1 MSLTRLFHFATTAW
15 MPPARL
21 FHFEMAA
28 WTAPAKLFHSATA
41 LLDRAGPLFQP
52 AKPDPNRQ
60 DRSAWLK
67 SDGYCREVCD
77 VDAALAVAAPIAVD
91 PLMASADLVVG
102 EQHPGHSRPCPTRQ
116 RRTQSSPEHLQAAID
131 PHPPDRQRPNRPPLP
146 RNRTDGGDK
155 APVPT
160 LGI

>member
-1 MSLTRLFHFATTAW
+1 MVRPFVGHVVAYLFRPKARKFVPLSSAFVLVRPCTGNHGGAMTRSAPDRLFQVERVDLAARE
-15 MPPARL
+15 RL

-67 SDGYCREVCD
+67 SDGYCR
-77 VDAALAVAAPIAVD
+77 
-91 PLMASADLVVG
+91 
-102 EQHPGHSRPCPTRQ
+102 
-116 RRTQSSPEHLQAAID
+116 
-131 PHPPDRQRPNRPPLP
+131 
-146 RNRTDGGDK
+146 
-155 APVPT
+155 
-160 LGI
+160 